1 MWKYFMDCNAGDAVN
16 VFIYA
21 AGVTAVKRI
30 AALVVALK
38 LVVSSVVDHRKNIC
52 KN

>member
-1 MWKYFMDCNAGDAVN
+1 MRCSAGDAVN

-21 AGVTAVKRI
+21 AGVTAGKRI
-30 AALVVALK
+30 VAMVVVLK
-38 LVVSSVVDHRKNIC
+38 LVVSSVVEHRKNIC